1 MPAIF
6 KFYKGELMNKQIEG
20 FLGIGDD
27 GRKSRVPAKLD
38 LIQSG
43 TGLFLGLFMW
53 LHMCFVATILIS
65 KDAFDYIVHLLELRF
80 IADSPMMSY
89 ITSFLA
95 ACVLIVFFIH
105 AALGM
110 RKMPINFRQWQIY
123 RAHASRMKHEDTT
136 LWWIQ
141 ACTGF
146 IMFFLGSAHL
156 IIIITNGDKIS
167 ADLSSQR
174 VFNHFMWLFYLVLLL
189 SVELHGSIGLYRL
202 CVKWGWFEGKDAK
215 ASRKKLKTAKWVVSA
230 VFIVLGLASLA
241 AFLKIG
247 YHNYSTG
254 NWEKAQIL
262 HINNDGVRV

>member
-1 MPAIF
+1 
-6 KFYKGELMNKQIEG
+6 
-20 FLGIGDD
+20 
-27 GRKSRVPAKLD
+27 
-38 LIQSG
+38 
-43 TGLFLGLFMW
+43 MW

-110 RKMPINFRQWQIY
+110 RKMPINFRQW
-123 RAHASRMKHEDTT
+123 
-136 LWWIQ
+136 
-141 ACTGF
+141 
-146 IMFFLGSAHL
+146 
-156 IIIITNGDKIS
+156 
-167 ADLSSQR
+167 
-174 VFNHFMWLFYLVLLL
+174 LFYLFLLL